1 MNKQELIEK
10 IKANGEWFETNR
22 YVKITKVIEL
32 VNQIDEPQN
41 EKHLHD
47 IKNQIEYL
55 LDHGPGKNKS
65 LRMLENMVDNML
77 TGYWSLSGEKSV
89 DGTWREAIQV
99 LEHHF
104 QCEIP
109 RNLDQVIEGFNS
121 MSGLLNSVE
130 FELDKQGSKLT
141 SKEFVLEALE
151 RYKQKVKVPAFVA
164 EWFEENKQNLEYRIW
179 KYIKNWDDKEQDDFK
194 DWMNTDGCSLEI
206 LTRMKYGYEVEE
218 EPKYY
223 IELPGTTWGT
233 YLVKS
238 DDNDLLV
245 WQNTKQGTPFTE
257 HEIKA
262 IDERY
267 WLFKVPVEK
276 V

>member
-1 MNKQELIEK
+1 MNKQEKNELINYIEEHTHVQYTALGRMETVRSSALIDK
-10 IKANGEWFETNR
+10 IKQ
-22 YVKITKVIEL
+22 L
-32 VNQIDEPQN
+32 DEPQ
-41 EKHLHD
+41 K
-47 IKNQIEYL
+47 
-55 LDHGPGKNKS
+55 
-65 LRMLENMVDNML
+65 
-77 TGYWSLSGEKSV
+77 
-89 DGTWREAIQV
+89 A
-99 LEHHF
+99 
-104 QCEIP
+104 
-109 RNLDQVIEGFNS
+109 
-121 MSGLLNSVE
+121 
-130 FELDKQGSKLT
+130 
-141 SKEFVLEALE
+141 
-151 RYKQKVKVPAFVA
+151 KVPAFVA
-164 EWFEENKQNLEYRIW
+164 KWISKCRELSWILPDLLAPEAFESSFARNTEEWLRQNKQNY
-179 KYIKNWDDKEQDDFK
+179 D
-194 DWMNTDGCSLEI
+194 I
-206 LTRMKYGYEVEE
+206 LARAWLDGYEVEE